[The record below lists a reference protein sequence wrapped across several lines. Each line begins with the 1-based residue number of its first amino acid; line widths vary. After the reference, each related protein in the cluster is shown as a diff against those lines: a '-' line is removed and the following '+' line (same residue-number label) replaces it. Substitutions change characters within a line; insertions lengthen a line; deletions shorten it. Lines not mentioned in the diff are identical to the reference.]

1 VSFAPIRRPTSLG
14 LATAIAVAA
23 VAAST
28 ALPAGAAHAAAR
40 SCSTIGLVAAPR
52 AGGHGHVVGLR
63 VTGLTCARARG
74 IARTVAGD
82 VIAGKPVTLSGVMSY
97 SESQTQCTGCASTT
111 QIVLA
116 YPHGKLTISISGGGS
131 VSTGPFGRGGQVF

>member
-1 VSFAPIRRPTSLG
+1 VRLITL
-14 LATAIAVAA
+14 LAVALVA
-23 VAAST
+23 ASAAST
-28 ALPAGAAHAAAR
+28 AGPAQAASR
-40 SCSTIGLVAAPR
+40 PCSPIGLVAAHR
-52 AGGHGHVVGLR
+52 AGGHGRVVGLR

-82 VIAGKPVTLSGVMSY
+82 VIAGKPVVLSGVTSY

-116 YPHGKLTISISGGGS
+116 YPDGKLTISISGGGES
-131 VSTGPFGRGGQVF
+131 VSTAPFGGGGQVF